1 MKEINL
7 YIIEIIILIFISA
20 IGILGATYYVVNKT
34 DGLENWRRPDGS
46 AIVEVVFDGKTYYCE
61 HAESPAGYPERLVL
75 YRDGGKSYLSLPD
88 KFAVS
93 DPAATE

>member
-1 MKEINL
+1 MIKKVL
-7 YIIEIIILIFISA
+7 FVVMA
-20 IGILGATYYVVNKT
+20 IALLWTGMSLGALYLKITEG
-34 DGLENWRRPDGS
+34 DGLDDWRRQNGT